1 MFMKNQKSLMK
12 KIFLF
17 VIATAGCIYG
27 RSQSD
32 NAAQDYINTYKEL
45 AISEEIRTGVPAAI
59 TLAQGLLETQAGQS
73 DLVKASNNHF
83 GIKCKSD
90 WTGATVYHDDD
101 AKGECFR
108 SYNSAE
114 ESYRDHSDF
123 LKTRP
128 NYAFL
133 FQLDPTDFEGWAK
146 GLKKAGYATSNVYGQ
161 MLIKLIVNNHL
172 QDYTLLAIQ
181 RQQNGNTQ
189 PQFAAAIA
197 TDNHQPEE
205 NYLPPAPAQ
214 PITVKAAQTTIET
227 PIALYPAGIFEINQT
242 KVVFAPAGTSLFA
255 LASNYK
261 IAYPKLLGF
270 NDMQAKEIL
279 DKSGLIYLAKK
290 QKKGTTPYHIVLA
303 GETLH
308 DIAQAEGVR
317 LESLTEYN
325 QVSENEVLETGSKIY
340 LQPAATALSK

>member
-1 MFMKNQKSLMK
+1 MK

-27 RSQSD
+27 RCQSD
-32 NAAQDYINTYKEL
+32 NAVSNYINTYKEL

-59 TLAQGLLETQAGQS
+59 TLAQGILETEAGQS

-114 ESYRDHSDF
+114 ESYHDHSDF
-123 LKTRP
+123 LKNRP

-133 FQLDPTDFEGWAK
+133 FQLDPTDYEGWAK

-161 MLIKLIVNNHL
+161 MLIKIITTNHL

-189 PQFAAAIA
+189 PQLAANIT
-197 TDNHQPEE
+197 TDSNAQEDLNVPSTPVQP
-205 NYLPPAPAQ
+205 L
-214 PITVKAAQTTIET
+214 TVKAAQTTIQAPT
-227 PIALYPAGIFEINQT
+227 ALYPAGVFEINQT
-242 KVVFAPAGTSLFA
+242 KVVFANAGTSLFA

-261 IAYPKLLGF
+261 IAYPKLLEF
-270 NDMQAKEIL
+270 NDMQDKDIL
-279 DKSGLIYLAKK
+279 DKSQLIFLAKK
-290 QKKGTTPYHIVLA
+290 QKKGSAPYHVVLA

-308 DIAQAEGVR
+308 DIAQTEGVR
-317 LESLTEYN
+317 MENLLEYN
-325 QVSENEVLETGSKIY
+325 HVNNNEVLGTGSKIY
-340 LQPAATALSK
+340 LQPAQNATALSK

>member
-1 MFMKNQKSLMK
+1 MKR
-12 KIFLF
+12 IFLF
-17 VIATAGCIYG
+17 VIATAGVIYG
-27 RSQSD
+27 RSQS
-32 NAAQDYINTYKEL
+32 NINVQDYINNYKEL

-59 TLAQGLLETQAGQS
+59 TLAQGLLETEAGQS

-123 LKTRP
+123 LKNRP

-133 FQLDPTDFEGWAK
+133 FQLDPTDYEGWAK

-161 MLIKLIVNNHL
+161 MLIKLIVTNHL

-189 PQFAAAIA
+189 PQLAANA
-197 TDNHQPEE
+197 TTENNGQEESYIPAAPVQPV
-205 NYLPPAPAQ
+205 
-214 PITVKAAQTTIET
+214 TVKAAQTTIQT
-227 PIALYPAGIFEINQT
+227 PTALYPSGVFEINQT
-242 KVVFAPAGTSLFA
+242 KVIFAEAGTSLFA

-261 IAYPKLLGF
+261 IAYPKLLEY
-270 NDMQAKEIL
+270 NDMKSTEIL
-279 DKSGLIYLAKK
+279 DKGQLIYLAKK
-290 QKKGTTPYHIVLA
+290 QKKGSKPYHVVLA
-303 GETLH
+303 GETLQN
-308 DIAQAEGVR
+308 IAQTEGIR
-317 LESLTEYN
+317 LESLVEYN
-325 QVSENEVLETGSKIY
+325 HINENDVLETGTKVY
-340 LQPAATALSK
+340 LQPSIGVTAMSK

>member
-1 MFMKNQKSLMK
+1 MK

-17 VIATAGCIYG
+17 VIGAAGCIYG
-27 RSQSD
+27 RSQTD
-32 NAAQDYINTYKEL
+32 DAVQTYINTYKEL

-108 SYNSAE
+108 SYNNAE
-114 ESYRDHSDF
+114 DSYHDHSDF

-133 FQLDPTDFEGWAK
+133 FQLDPTDYEGWAK
-146 GLKKAGYATSNVYGQ
+146 GLKKAGYATSNVYSQ
-161 MLIKLIVNNHL
+161 TLIKLIVTNHL

-181 RQQNGNTQ
+181 REQNGNIQ
-189 PQFAAAIA
+189 PLLAANTTAA
-197 TDNHQPEE
+197 DNTEAA
-205 NYLPPAPAQ
+205 YAVPPPVPAK
-214 PITVKAAQTTIET
+214 PVTVTAAQTTIEAPT
-227 PIALYPAGIFEINQT
+227 ALYPSGVFEINQT
-242 KVVFAPAGTSLFA
+242 KVVFVKAGTSLFA

-261 IAYPKLLGF
+261 IAYPKLLEF
-270 NDMQAKEIL
+270 NDMQEKDIL
-279 DKSGLIYLAKK
+279 DKSSLIFLAKK
-290 QKKGTTPYHIVLA
+290 QKKGSSPYHVVLA

-308 DIAQAEGVR
+308 DIAQAEGMR
-317 LESLTEYN
+317 MESLTEYN
-325 QVSENEVLETGSKIY
+325 HLSENDVLETGSKVY
-340 LQPAATALSK
+340 LQPATGITALSK

>member
-1 MFMKNQKSLMK
+1 MK

-17 VIATAGCIYG
+17 VIATVGCIYG
-27 RSQSD
+27 RCQAD
-32 NAAQDYINTYKEL
+32 GAVQNYINTYKEL

-59 TLAQGLLETQAGQS
+59 TLAQGILETEAGQS

-123 LKTRP
+123 LKNRP

-133 FQLDPTDFEGWAK
+133 FQLDPTDYEGWAK

-161 MLIKLIVNNHL
+161 MLIKLIVTNHL
-172 QDYTLLAIQ
+172 QDYTLMAIQ

-189 PQFAAAIA
+189 PQLAVNTTSDLQEASNMPVASV
-197 TDNHQPEE
+197 QPV
-205 NYLPPAPAQ
+205 
-214 PITVKAAQTTIET
+214 TVKAAQTTIQAPT
-227 PIALYPAGIFEINQT
+227 ALYPAGVFEINQT
-242 KVVFAPAGTSLFA
+242 KVIFANAGTSLFA

-261 IAYPKLLGF
+261 ISYLKLLEF
-270 NDMQAKEIL
+270 NDMQSKDIL
-279 DKSGLIYLAKK
+279 DKNQLIFLAKK
-290 QKKGTTPYHIVLA
+290 QKKGSTPYHVVLV

-317 LESLTEYN
+317 MENLLEYN
-325 QVSENEVLETGSKIY
+325 HANEADVLETGSKVL
-340 LQPAATALSK
+340 LQPTANTTVLSK